1 MKKILLIS
9 GLAVV
14 VVIGIVVW
22 RVWANLDVIVAEII
36 EKTGTEVMQ
45 TPVKVSGVKLA
56 LTEGKAAIEGL
67 SINNPPG
74 FSDPNIFTLNEI
86 AVGLDLATINKN
98 PIVIDE
104 ILIRRPE
111 VFFELNDKNESNLD
125 ALKKRMEAYKQGTK
139 EKPKAEAT
147 GESSGEPIKL
157 IINKVLFE
165 GGHISAKS
173 DLKPDKRLEANL
185 PRIQINNLGKNQGG
199 ATPAQIAEE
208 ITQRLVDQA
217 IQATAQLA
225 TQWAIDQAKEK
236 GKEALQKELGK
247 SVDGLLKR

>member
-1 MKKILLIS
+1 MKKVLLIG

-14 VVIGIVVW
+14 VAIGIVIW

-36 EKTGTEVMQ
+36 EETGTEAMQ

-74 FSDPNIFTLNEI
+74 FSDPNVFTLNEI
-86 AVGLDLATINKN
+86 AVDLDLATISNN
-98 PIVIDE
+98 PIVINE

-111 VFFELNDKNESNLD
+111 VFFEVNDKNESNLD
-125 ALKKRMEAYKQGTK
+125 VLKKRMEANQQGTK
-139 EKPKAEAT
+139 EKPKAEAA
-147 GESSGEPIKL
+147 GEPSGEPIKL

-173 DLKPDKRLEANL
+173 DLKPDKQLEAKL
-185 PRIQINNLGKNQGG
+185 PRIQMHDLGKSQGG
-199 ATPAQIAEE
+199 ATPAKIAEE
-208 ITQRLVDQA
+208 ITRQLVDQA
-217 IQATAQLA
+217 VQASTKLA
-225 TQWAIDQAKEK
+225 TQWAIDQAKQK

-247 SVDGLLKR
+247 SLDGLLQR